1 MTTRAWRDRGRVWTC
16 PLSLDTYNAIATQ
29 QTLFTIS
36 GSNNSQNE
44 SKWQYKRVNISSI
57 ECVTTKIRTKW
68 NKLSPHLIHVLTPRA
83 WWKVWDVTVPC
94 DVCSH
99 SGNSHTFASILHCAV
114 HGCNSEGHWGCC
126 QGYEITE
133 GISPHCHRHTYCI
146 CHDDRKGQSP
156 PSARS
161 CSSSLRSHTINVPPH
176 AALAIVVVLDS
187 STNPTR
193 GYSPLDCRV
202 LAVFWHLG
210 HFSTMSHILLGIYK
224 KMQRRKLPSN
234 VGDGGYHQF
243 LQVPNQVSLAGK
255 HWFPNP
261 ALILKGHILCPLL
274 WYAQRTVIGGRLF
287 RWL

>member
-1 MTTRAWRDRGRVWTC
+1 MIS
-16 PLSLDTYNAIATQ
+16 P
-29 QTLFTIS
+29 QTLP
-36 GSNNSQNE
+36 
-44 SKWQYKRVNISSI
+44 W
-57 ECVTTKIRTKW
+57 
-68 NKLSPHLIHVLTPRA
+68 PRA
-83 WWKVWDVTVPC
+83 WTWR
-94 DVCSH
+94 SH
-99 SGNSHTFASILHCAV
+99 VFKPSILKQRLDNKFRKPFIPVLPVYFFRYTDTRIFSYRTSLLHCAV